1 MMRADEA
8 IPDIDAK
15 LTHLRRQLD
24 QRNCPEVEAILRRR
38 IDVLLDI
45 RTLVAR

>member
-1 MMRADEA
+1 MRADEA

-24 QRNCPEVEAILRRR
+24 RNPGPEVEATLRRR

>member
-1 MMRADEA
+1 MRADEA
-8 IPDIDAK
+8 LPDIDAK
-15 LTHLRRQLD
+15 LAHLRRQLD
-24 QRNCPEVEAILRRR
+24 RHPGPEVEAILRRR

>member
-24 QRNCPEVEAILRRR
+24 RNPGPEVEAILRRR